1 MNITIKLLK
10 IVMLMTYVRKK
21 GMTRGIVL
29 VVIGAII
36 AAFSGWWWYVVG
48 LQAPGWVGLSP
59 FYTIAGVVL
68 FIIGLG
74 LLLDYY
80 YKAREEKP
88 SKPSK
93 PSRWK
98 QAEPIT

>member
-1 MNITIKLLK
+1 MKITIKLLK

-36 AAFSGWWWYVVG
+36 AAFFGWWWYVVG
-48 LQAPGWVGLSP
+48 LQAPGWVGFSP
-59 FYTIAGVVL
+59 LYTIAGVVIL
-68 FIIGLG
+68 VFGVC

>member
-1 MNITIKLLK
+1 MNITIKLIK
-10 IVMLMTYVRKK
+10 IVMLMANAKNKGKK
-21 GMTRGIVL
+21 GRIVL
-29 VVIGAII
+29 LIGLIIIISSGIFLYLLGWYGWFLIGPLIMGVI
-36 AAFSGWWWYVVG
+36 
-48 LQAPGWVGLSP
+48 
-59 FYTIAGVVL
+59 L
-68 FIIGLG
+68 FVIGLG